1 MSEPYGPYQTYDGGA
16 LYTRCC
22 PTCGRIVEADESI
35 LINGLDE
42 VVDEGANATCRKC
55 GRVQMEFLGW
65 FEEARATINATEEA

>member
-1 MSEPYGPYQTYDGGA
+1 MTDPDGPYQSYAGGA
-16 LYTRCC
+16 LYCRRC

-42 VVDEGANATCRKC
+42 VVDEGSNATCRKC

-65 FEEARATINATEEA
+65 YEEAQ